1 MRKNLK
7 QKEIVLKKKKEK
19 ETAFNRYFT
28 KGDTQKVNKHMKS
41 CSTLLV
47 IVEMQIKTILMYHFI
62 LIRMAI
68 ITMTENK
75 VIIKKKKKTGN
86 NKC

>member
-1 MRKNLK
+1 
-7 QKEIVLKKKKEK
+7 
-19 ETAFNRYFT
+19 
-28 KGDTQKVNKHMKS
+28 MKS